1 MKQIAAPRTE
11 AAPRGGA
18 AGTGGASLRHKYA
31 FLTAALVV
39 GVVSC
44 TVLLVTRSQRQI
56 LEKDAAR
63 RLAVLVEGA
72 SHLAEEAVASRDA
85 LMLYS
90 HLLVLQKQHKEL
102 AFVSVTRG
110 GTEQKVGQDGPGLLY
125 MEKTVRAKVRGKGEE
140 DLLLRFGFIRSV
152 LDSELSAAVG
162 PLLWRTL
169 GIGVLFLLVG
179 VLGSLY
185 LAKLLSD
192 PLVELAVA
200 AEAVAK
206 GEFDRLVI
214 VRGKDEVGLLA
225 DQFNRMTGKVKELLN
240 FREDVLHTLTH
251 ELNTPLSGLKGYI
264 ELWQEGKVN
273 LDSKQRVEV
282 LQIMM
287 TAVARMEASLA
298 GALLLFRAQERK
310 RRPERAKLLW
320 VNEILNE
327 TIGLFSAVAQSKRIE
342 LKPLGEEEI
351 GCVYAEEDL
360 LRQVITNILS
370 NAVKYTPDG
379 GEVRVGLKGSDDS
392 LTFWVADTGPGI
404 PAEALKNVFEK
415 FDRSGAGQK
424 SMRFGTGL
432 GLSIVKKAVEA
443 IGGRIW
449 VESEAGKGAVFYV
462 SIFKRPQAV
471 PTAEVV

>member
-1 MKQIAAPRTE
+1 MFLA
-11 AAPRGGA
+11 GG
-18 AGTGGASLRHKYA
+18 
-31 FLTAALVV
+31 
-39 GVVSC
+39 
-44 TVLLVTRSQRQI
+44 
-56 LEKDAAR
+56 
-63 RLAVLVEGA
+63 
-72 SHLAEEAVASRDA
+72 
-85 LMLYS
+85 
-90 HLLVLQKQHKEL
+90 
-102 AFVSVTRG
+102 
-110 GTEQKVGQDGPGLLY
+110 GLGY
-125 MEKTVRAKVRGKGEE
+125 
-140 DLLLRFGFIRSV
+140 
-152 LDSELSAAVG
+152 
-162 PLLWRTL
+162 
-169 GIGVLFLLVG
+169 
-179 VLGSLY
+179 LY
-185 LAKLLSD
+185 LAKLSSD

-206 GEFDRLVI
+206 GEFDRMVI

-225 DQFNRMTGKVKELLN
+225 DQLNRMTGKVKELLN

-273 LDSKQRVEV
+273 LDSNQRVEV

-327 TIGLFSAVAQSKRIE
+327 TIGLFSAVAQSKRIA

-360 LRQVITNILS
+360 LRQVITNVLS
-370 NAVKYTPDG
+370 NAIKYTPDG
-379 GEVRVGLKGSDDS
+379 GEVRVGLKSDDNS